1 MRTFGP
7 ATFHYAEGGN
17 AELRLVEQQEQV
29 GGSFLHVHVHRCSG
43 EICVQVVCVRARRVR
58 SGGGRGTELHKC
70 KGEKRKKEICRVD
83 GTDVT
88 NTRRLGVGE
97 VSISPLAQTW
107 RAITGRWG
115 GSGGGGSGREKSEI
129 LG

>member
-7 ATFHYAEGGN
+7 ATFHYVEGGN

-43 EICVQVVCVRARRVR
+43 EICVQVVCVHAHRVR
-58 SGGGRGTELHKC
+58 LFCGGGVKSA
-70 KGEKRKKEICRVD
+70 VFD

-88 NTRRLGVGE
+88 NARRLGAGE
-97 VSISPLAQTW
+97 VSVSPLAQTW
-107 RAITGRWG
+107 RTIRGRWRG
-115 GSGGGGSGREKSEI
+115 EK
-129 LG
+129 